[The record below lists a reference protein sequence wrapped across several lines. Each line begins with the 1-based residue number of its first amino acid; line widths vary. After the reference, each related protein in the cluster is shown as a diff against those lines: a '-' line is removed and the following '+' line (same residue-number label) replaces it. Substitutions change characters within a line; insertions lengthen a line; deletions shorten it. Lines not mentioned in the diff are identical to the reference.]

1 MRIDLHFKYRHTNEK
16 KQGLNTTKQGDNVL
30 AYKLSLGNE
39 YIIVIHNFEKVNV
52 ELDVSSFASEILDEV
67 SVSKLTPELESGK
80 LRLGKYS
87 TVVLR

>member
-1 MRIDLHFKYRHTNEK
+1 MTDLINQEH
-16 KQGLNTTKQGDNVL
+16 DNVL
-30 AYKLSLGNE
+30 AYKLSLGDE

-67 SVSKLTPELESGK
+67 SVSKLTPELENGK

-87 TVVLR
+87 TVILK